1 MTDTAAPF
9 SPSHLREQLSRN
21 VFATETHFALGG
33 PVADLIAE
41 RTATV
46 DRVVIASFQHV
57 FEGIPD
63 VALVATGGFGR
74 RELLPQSD
82 IDVLLIVP
90 DPIRPEVTRA
100 LEALLSQF
108 WNLGLQASHIVRNHR
123 ACIEEAERD
132 LSSATAL
139 FEARFLAGDRCAFDR
154 MVAALDAPEI
164 WSPAAFLRA
173 KRDEQRERHA
183 RCNDTAFN
191 LEPNIKEGLGGLR
204 DLHAMQWV
212 AKRAFGDERL
222 ESFVALGL
230 ASAEEQES
238 LLRARDVLWQV
249 RFGLHRLLKRREERL
264 LFDHQR
270 ELAAQF
276 GFADANPKIAVERF
290 MQGYYRASATVRR
303 LSRRIWE
310 RLETRIDPK
319 PVDVTPAP
327 SGFFVADGR
336 LHHATPAGLEQDLDR
351 LIQALR
357 WLAQSSGP
365 LTLSAALAGVLSSTS
380 RLLKDDH
387 LASLR
392 PSLPNLLREKGEVM
406 NVVEAMA
413 DIGLLGRL
421 VPAFEQVSG
430 RMQYDMF
437 HAYTVDQH
445 TLFVMHN
452 LAAFARDTA
461 AASHPLAH
469 EVRKRV
475 RKPELLLLAGLFH
488 DIAKGRGGDHSE
500 LGEVEARQFGLAAGL
515 NTTDID
521 LVAWLVREHLTMSVT
536 AQKQDI
542 GDPQVV
548 HRFAS
553 VVKDWER
560 LDYLYLLTV
569 ADISGTNPKLWNG
582 WKDRLL
588 SDLYQ
593 ATRYALRRGLEH
605 PVHESERVGEL
616 ERDAL
621 VLLTKAGVSEDAARA
636 LWAEYP
642 SESLLRFTPAQIA
655 WQTEVVL
662 RHNGRSEPLA
672 AVRSPT
678 EHGTTEVF
686 VYSVDREGMFATIT
700 AVLDRLQMS
709 VLEARI
715 VTSRQGHVLDTFQV
729 LDADH
734 RPLVDE
740 GRIDEL
746 AARLGDELGKPELA
760 LTPARRAWTRQ
771 QKHFQLALKL
781 DFRDD
786 ASAGRTELG
795 LVCSDRPGLLAQI
808 AQVFRA
814 LGLAVHDARIATF
827 GERVEDI
834 FLLSTADGK
843 PLSTDQHEALS
854 RTLAHELNPFA
865 RNRR

>member
-1 MTDTAAPF
+1 MTETTAPF
-9 SPSHLREQLSRN
+9 SPSQLREQLMRN

-33 PVADLIAE
+33 PVGDLIAE

-46 DRVVIASFQHV
+46 DRVVIAAFGHT
-57 FEGIPD
+57 FAGIPD

-74 RELLPQSD
+74 QELLPQSD

-108 WNLGLQASHIVRNHR
+108 WNLGLQASHIVRNHK
-123 ACIEEAERD
+123 ACIEEAARD

-139 FEARFLAGDRCAFDR
+139 FEARFLAGDRAAFER
-154 MVAALDAPEI
+154 MVAALDGPGL
-164 WSPAAFLRA
+164 WPPAEFLRA
-173 KRDEQRERHA
+173 KRQEQKERHA
-183 RCNDTAFN
+183 RYNDTAFN
-191 LEPNIKEGLGGLR
+191 LEPNIKEGPGGLR
-204 DLHAMQWV
+204 DLHALQWV
-212 AKRAFGDERL
+212 AKRAFGTERI
-222 ESFVALGL
+222 EDFTTLGIT
-230 ASAEEQES
+230 SAEEQEA
-238 LLRARDVLWQV
+238 LLRARDVLWLV

-276 GFADANPKIAVERF
+276 GFQDTNPKLAVERF

-303 LSRRIWE
+303 LSKRVWE
-310 RLETRIDPK
+310 RLEARIDPGE
-319 PVDVTPAP
+319 VAQVALEH
-327 SGFFVADGR
+327 GFHVADGR
-336 LHHATPAGLEQDLDR
+336 LHHADLAEVDGNLDR
-351 LIQALR
+351 LVQALR
-357 WLAQSSGP
+357 LLAQASGP
-365 LTLSAALAGVLSSTS
+365 LKPAAALAGVLGTMSA
-380 RLLKDDH
+380 RLGEDH

-392 PSLPNLLREKGEVM
+392 TTLPNLLREKGEVM
-406 NVVEAMA
+406 NVVEALA

-452 LAAFARDTA
+452 LAAFARESTQRT
-461 AASHPLAH
+461 HPLAC
-469 EVRKRV
+469 EVRRRI

-500 LGEVEARQFGLAAGL
+500 LGEVEARAFGQAAGL
-515 NTTDID
+515 SATDID

-605 PVHESERVGEL
+605 PVHESERVAEL
-616 ERDAL
+616 KREAL
-621 VLLTKAGVSEDAARA
+621 ALLAKAGVSAEAAQG

-642 SESLLRFTPAQIA
+642 DESLLRFTPAQVA

-662 RHNGRSEPLA
+662 GHAGRPGPRA

-686 VYSVDREGMFATIT
+686 VYSADREGIFATIT
-700 AVLDRLQMS
+700 AVLDRLQLS

-729 LDADH
+729 LDAEH
-734 RPLVDE
+734 RPLTDAD
-740 GRIDEL
+740 RLAEL
-746 AARLGDELGKPELA
+746 VTRLEEELGKPELA

-786 ASAGRTELG
+786 EAAGRTELG

-814 LGLAVHDARIATF
+814 VGLAVHDARIATF

-834 FLLSTADGK
+834 FLLSTHDGR
-843 PLSTDQHEALS
+843 PLSIEQRDALS